1 MTSVIHKATEV
12 ATTPNR
18 KRDASARYSAFQGRH
33 WRQKQVAPRDAPS
46 SCKWTGGVFYS
57 AWRCNMLDLNLIR
70 EQPDLVRTALNNR
83 QMDSSPVDDILRLVE
98 KRRSLLTQ
106 VEALKAERNAVSKEI
121 GKLKDAAEREQ
132 KITAMREVGERI
144 AALDKEVAEVEA
156 ELNSLTAA
164 LPNIPDKR
172 TPIGASEEE
181 NVVIKTVGQLP
192 EFDFEPK
199 AHWDL
204 GPALGIIDFERGTK
218 ITGSRFYVLS
228 GAGARLQRALI
239 AFMLDLHIRQGYT
252 EKYLPFMV
260 RTATVFGAGQLPK
273 FADNLYKD
281 HEEDLYFVPT
291 AEVPLTGLHMDEIL
305 EEGQL
310 PLFYTG
316 YTPCF
321 RREKMSAGRDVR
333 GIKRGHQFDKVEMY
347 MYAKPEESD
356 TLLEKMREDAEATC
370 AALGFTYRVKQLCT
384 GDLGFGSAITY
395 DIEVWAPGCNEWLEV
410 SSVSN
415 VRDFQARRANI
426 KYRPLDGGKSR
437 FLHTLNGSGLGL
449 PRTLIAVM
457 ENNQQ
462 ADGSIVVPEVL
473 RPWMGGVDII
483 RP

>member
-1 MTSVIHKATEV
+1 
-12 ATTPNR
+12 
-18 KRDASARYSAFQGRH
+18 
-33 WRQKQVAPRDAPS
+33 
-46 SCKWTGGVFYS
+46 
-57 AWRCNMLDLNLIR
+57 MLDLNLIR
-70 EQPDLVRTALNNR
+70 ENPELVRTALKNR
-83 QMDSSPVDDILRLVE
+83 QMEFSPVDDVLRLDE
-98 KRRSLLTQ
+98 KRRALLTQ

-121 GKLKDAAEREQ
+121 GRSKDAAEREK
-132 KITAMREVGERI
+132 KIAAMREVGDKI
-144 AALDKEVAEVEA
+144 SALDKEVAEVEA
-156 ELNSLTAA
+156 ELHAVTSAI
-164 LPNIPDKR
+164 PNIPDER
-172 TPIGASEEE
+172 TPIGASEDE
-181 NVVIKTVGQLP
+181 NVVLRTVGQLP

-199 AHWDL
+199 PHWEL
-204 GPALGIIDFERGTK
+204 GPALGILDFERGTK
-218 ITGSRFYVLS
+218 ITGSRFYVLN
-228 GAGARLQRALI
+228 GPGARLQRALI

-252 EKYLPFMV
+252 EQYLPFMV

-305 EEGQL
+305 DEAQL
-310 PLFYTG
+310 PLFYTA

-347 MYAKPEESD
+347 MYARPEESD
-356 TLLEKMREDAEATC
+356 DLLEKMREHAEATC
-370 AALGFTYRVKQLCT
+370 EALGFTYRVKQLCT
-384 GDLGFGSAITY
+384 GDIGFNSAITY
-395 DIEVWAPGCNEWLEV
+395 DIEVWAAGCNEWLEV

-426 KYRPLDGGKSR
+426 KYRPVDGGKAR
-437 FLHTLNGSGLGL
+437 FVHTLNGSGLGL
-449 PRTLIAVM
+449 PRTLIAVL

-473 RPWMGGVDII
+473 RPWMGGVEVI

>member
-1 MTSVIHKATEV
+1 
-12 ATTPNR
+12 
-18 KRDASARYSAFQGRH
+18 
-33 WRQKQVAPRDAPS
+33 
-46 SCKWTGGVFYS
+46 
-57 AWRCNMLDLNLIR
+57 MLDLNLIR
-70 EQPDLVRTALNNR
+70 ENPDLVRTALQNR
-83 QMDSSPVDDILRLVE
+83 QMNISPVDEILQLDE
-98 KRRSLLTQ
+98 KRRALLTQ

-121 GKLKDAAEREQ
+121 GRSKDAAEREK
-132 KITAMREVGERI
+132 KIAAMREVGDKI
-144 AALDKEVAEVEA
+144 TALDKQVADVEA
-156 ELNSLTAA
+156 GLHAITSAI
-164 LPNIPDKR
+164 PNIPDER
-172 TPIGASEEE
+172 TPIGASEDE
-181 NVVIKTVGQLP
+181 NVVLRTIGQLP

-199 AHWDL
+199 PHWDL
-204 GPALGIIDFERGTK
+204 GPALGILDFERGTK
-218 ITGSRFYVLS
+218 ITGSRFYVLN
-228 GAGARLQRALI
+228 GPGARLQRALI
-239 AFMLDLHIRQGYT
+239 AFMLDLHIHQGYT
-252 EKYLPFMV
+252 EQYLPFMV

-291 AEVPLTGLHMDEIL
+291 AEVPLTGLHMDEIID
-305 EEGQL
+305 EAKL
-310 PLFYTG
+310 PFLYTA

-347 MYAKPEESD
+347 MYTKPEDSD

-384 GDLGFGSAITY
+384 GDLGFNSAITY
-395 DIEVWAPGCNEWLEV
+395 DIEVWAAGCNEWLEV

-426 KYRPLDGGKSR
+426 KYRPADGGKAR
-437 FLHTLNGSGLGL
+437 FVHTLNGSGLGL
-449 PRTLIAVM
+449 PRTLIAIL